1 MHAPAVL
8 SMRRLLVVATALA
21 LALVATPALAGPP
34 DVQVFEE
41 EFTEVDPNFCG
52 SGIAV
57 QIDGEL
63 RSRQAFTYTGRDGVP
78 SFQENFRA
86 SETFTNLD
94 TGASVTRDQHV
105 LLHDLDVVVDDDGLA
120 TITSL
125 GTGGERWTGPDGK
138 LVYNDPGQVRFQF
151 VVDTNGTLD
160 FPFDDIFVADLGVVF
175 GSTGRNDLQ
184 GIDFCDAM
192 LDVIG

>member
-1 MHAPAVL
+1 
-8 SMRRLLVVATALA
+8 MRRLFVVLA
-21 LALVATPALAGPP
+21 AMAMALVATPALAGPP

-41 EFTEVDPNFCG
+41 KFTEVDPNFCG

-57 QIDGEL
+57 EIDGEL
-63 RSRQAFTYTGRDGVP
+63 RTRRAFTYTGRDGVP
-78 SFQENFRA
+78 RSQENFRA
-86 SETFTNLD
+86 TETFTNLG
-94 TGASVTRDQHV
+94 TGDSVTRDLRI
-105 LLHDLDVVVDDDGLA
+105 LLHDLDVVFDDDGLA

-125 GTGGERWTGPDGK
+125 GTGRETWKTPDGT

-151 VVDTNGTLD
+151 VVDTNGTLND
-160 FPFDDIFVADLGVVF
+160 PFDDLFVADLGTIF